1 MVVEVYRLFA
11 TRVSRFTQGFW
22 MVGSPSVAAL
32 NFKSPAWRGGVQGLG
47 FLLGVWGLR
56 FRV

>member
-32 NFKSPAWRGGVQGLG
+32 NFKSPAWRRGGGG
-47 FLLGVWGLR
+47 GGS
-56 FRV
+56 RV